1 MKNVSLKIFIVILV
15 LTLICVSVIA
25 VLTKGFTR
33 DIFERFQSEDV
44 PSGDMSSGVT
54 DENGNELDAG
64 VINSLPSQL
73 NISQE
78 SLAHALEEGKEYIEL
93 TLEAKII
100 PEDATDQ
107 SVDWSLAWADG
118 TDSSDIS
125 EYLTVTPT
133 YDGSRII
140 SLKCYQPF
148 DKQIFLTVVTRDG
161 GYSDNCLIKYVGE
174 ISYSLGVDLIDCE
187 RDSNGV
193 YLVSS
198 KGVQGTINFIST
210 DGYILDNIPSSDYD
224 FEINCSISSSMPHPL
239 FVVAHYGREANY
251 MPGLTM
257 GEDYDVPNI
266 YAKDVISSEL
276 SCNLSDLIL
285 DLRFKSDPFDSTYM
299 VESKDPSNDNVP
311 VYIVPMTQS
320 NYDNFSSSPF
330 TETWDIFYEDY
341 FGLSAVKVI
350 SFNEDLISN
359 PVVTVTVKEK
369 NTNLSASFSFRLVK

>member
-1 MKNVSLKIFIVILV
+1 MKVFIKIFLIVVCLAVFSLSFFALYSVSDSSEVSL
-15 LTLICVSVIA
+15 
-25 VLTKGFTR
+25 
-33 DIFERFQSEDV
+33 
-44 PSGDMSSGVT
+44 GVT
-54 DENGNELDAG
+54 DEKDDPIDIGE
-64 VINSLPSQL
+64 INSLPSQL

-78 SLAHALEEGKEYIEL
+78 SLALALEEGKEYIEL

-148 DKQIFLTVVTRDG
+148 DKQIILTVVTRDG
-161 GYSDNCLIKYVGE
+161 GYSDNCLIKYAGE

-224 FEINCSISSSMPHPL
+224 FEVNCSISSSMPHPL
-239 FVVAHYGREANY
+239 YVVAHYGREANY

-276 SCNLSDLIL
+276 SCNLSDLVL

-299 VESKDPSNDNVP
+299 IESKDPSNDNVP

-320 NYDNFSSSPF
+320 NYDNFSSSQF
-330 TETWDIFYEDY
+330 TEMWDIFYEDY